1 MYKLK
6 ELEIEIFDDY
16 VRNHKQKSHFLQ
28 SAAWGKLAKAKKNLH
43 PYYMGLVNENND
55 IVGATLLL
63 QKKLPL
69 NLSYFYAPRG
79 YVIDFHN
86 KDLLKTMTDQVI
98 KFIKN
103 KKGIFLK
110 IDPDL
115 VIDSHN
121 YEGKENI
128 PEYNR
133 DEILKNMKHCGFK
146 HLGFT
151 KNFETSQPRYTFRI
165 DLNKNEKE
173 IENHFS
179 KTTKQRINKAI
190 KLNTK
195 VEIGTR
201 NDLETFYHLMMLTE
215 SRKGFVSYNLDY
227 YETLYDLFNEKD
239 KATLFIGK
247 VDIDEIIDI
256 YNKDLEEITNN
267 INKID
272 SENIGK
278 SAQNKLKELEKR
290 KENLEQYINKYV
302 EIKEKFGNEIILNAH
317 MIVEY
322 GNKAW
327 VLYAG
332 NHNILMETYSNYH
345 TYYKHLKF
353 CYDRKLD
360 IYDQFGTIGD
370 LNAGNSKLGLHE
382 FKKKFGGDY
391 IEFIGEFDYII
402 NPIWYFAFNKLIPFY
417 RNIIKRK
424 SQKKLQEK
432 INNKND

>member
-1 MYKLK
+1 MYKLV
-6 ELEIEIFDDY
+6 ELEIEKFDDY

-28 SAAWGKLAKAKKNLH
+28 SAAWGKLAKAKKNLY
-43 PYYMGLVNENND
+43 PYYVGLIDENND

-86 KDLLKTMTDQVI
+86 KDLLKIMTEQVI
-98 KFIKN
+98 KFIKT

-115 VIDSHN
+115 VINSSD

-133 DEILKNMKHCGFK
+133 EETLKNIEACGFK

-151 KNFETSQPRYTFRI
+151 KNFETSQPRYSFRI
-165 DLNKNEKE
+165 DLTQQEDE

-179 KTTKQRINKAI
+179 KTTKQRINKAL

-195 VEIGTR
+195 VEIGTKK
-201 NDLETFYHLMMLTE
+201 DLETFHRLMMLTE
-215 SRKGFVSYNLDY
+215 DRKGFVSYNLDY
-227 YETLYDLFNEKD
+227 YETLYDLFNEND

-247 VDIDEIIDI
+247 VNISEIIDI
-256 YNKDLEEITNN
+256 YIQDYKEIADN

-272 SENIGK
+272 KENISK
-278 SAQNKLKELEKR
+278 SAANKLKELEKR
-290 KENLEQYINKYV
+290 KENVEQYINKYTSA
-302 EIKEKFGNEIILNAH
+302 KENYGNEIILNAH

-345 TYYKHLKF
+345 TYYEHLKF
-353 CYDRKLD
+353 CYDRKLA

-370 LNAGNSKLGLHE
+370 LSKENSKLGLHE

-391 IEFIGEFDYII
+391 VEFIGEFDYII
-402 NPIWYFAFNKLIPFY
+402 NPMWYFAFNKLIPFY

-424 SQKKLQEK
+424 SKKNLQSK
-432 INNKND
+432 INNENN